1 MNKCENCIH
10 NGVCKHEE
18 TMKDL
23 AKRVEDVMNTH
34 IKAELAYSNFDLE
47 IKCKSFE
54 KVEKR
59 YKHAVEAYSVG

>member
-1 MNKCENCIH
+1 
-10 NGVCKHEE
+10 
-18 TMKDL
+18 
-23 AKRVEDVMNTH
+23 MNTH

-54 KVEKR
+54 KAEKR